1 MSMIKK
7 LSLFILVL
15 FASLCMVSCG
25 GSDYDE
31 NDIYNRTFTVKFVN
45 WDGTLLYETSVK
57 YGENATYNGP
67 TPTKEGNE
75 IENYEFWYFSDYE
88 YIKKD
93 TTCVAVYKTV
103 LNVNS
108 EYYTN
113 VRCGFKKYGNG
124 YKITDCYGTTY
135 LDDENL
141 KRKKI
146 VLPTMYDGLPVI
158 AIGDDAFYEE
168 FSRYTSIVFPKY
180 LEEIGDYAF
189 YDANFTSIVTP
200 STLKSIGAKAF
211 ASMHDLQSI
220 TLNEGLESIG
230 DRAFEYSNGY
240 LRYHNRSINITI
252 PSTVTSMGSNVFY
265 SGDEELSF
273 NIYCSPSSRPSGWDK
288 EWHLNSGF
296 GGQWESYYHKV
307 YWNS

>member
-1 MSMIKK
+1 MSIIKK
-7 LSLFILVL
+7 LSLFVLVL
-15 FASLCMVSCG
+15 VASLCMVSCG

-31 NDIYNRTFTVKFVN
+31 DDIYNQTFNVKFVN

-57 YGENATYNGP
+57 YGENAVYKGA

-75 IENYEFWYFSDYE
+75 IENYEFRFFTDYE

-113 VRCGFKKYGNG
+113 VQCGFKKYGNG

-158 AIGDDAFYEE
+158 AIGDYAFYEE
-168 FSRYTSIVFPKY
+168 FGKYKTIVFPKY
-180 LEEIGDYAF
+180 LEEIGERAF
-189 YDANFTSIVTP
+189 YGANFTSIETP
-200 STLKSIGAKAF
+200 STLKSIGDYAF
-211 ASMHDLQSI
+211 SNIHDLESI
-220 TLNEGLESIG
+220 TFNEGLKSIG
-230 DRAFEYSNGY
+230 DYAFQYSNGY
-240 LRYHNRSINITI
+240 LAYHNRSINITI
-252 PSTVTSMGSNVFY
+252 PSTVTSMGCNVFY
-265 SGDEELSF
+265 SFDDELSF
-273 NIYCSPSSRPSGWDK
+273 NIYCKAPSKPSGWDA
-288 EWHLNSGF
+288 EWHLNSGW
-296 GGQWESYYHKV
+296 GGKWESYYHKV